1 MPAFF
6 CALLLPILVRA
17 DEGTDASSCGAGP
30 KRVAVRELATIHE
43 ALAQDG
49 AVILTG
55 LASDDLWEAK
65 AASVPSLTFPGRLVS
80 KNPKVQGIHLEH
92 EQLKQNQTANPFGLV
107 GKPLLPHTDG
117 YIYGKFLPD
126 YIAFL
131 VESQSEA
138 GGENY
143 VVDGKKVA
151 LCQNPQAMDTN
162 PHRPYSTQQKSVQ
175 QLGATKK
182 TSPCRCFIA
191 SAKEARLS
199 CKANSA
205 RC

>member
-1 MPAFF
+1 M
-6 CALLLPILVRA
+6 
-17 DEGTDASSCGAGP
+17 
-30 KRVAVRELATIHE
+30 
-43 ALAQDG
+43 
-49 AVILTG
+49 
-55 LASDDLWEAK
+55 
-65 AASVPSLTFPGRLVS
+65 S

-151 LCQNPQAMDTN
+151 LCQNPQAMDNN
-162 PHRPYSTQQKSVQ
+162 PHRPFFDS
-175 QLGATKK
+175 TKK
-182 TSPCRCFIA
+182 CSTTGSH
-191 SAKEARLS
+191 KENFPLQVLHRLCEGGPTELQGDICS
-199 CKANSA
+199 LLAGG
-205 RC
+205 